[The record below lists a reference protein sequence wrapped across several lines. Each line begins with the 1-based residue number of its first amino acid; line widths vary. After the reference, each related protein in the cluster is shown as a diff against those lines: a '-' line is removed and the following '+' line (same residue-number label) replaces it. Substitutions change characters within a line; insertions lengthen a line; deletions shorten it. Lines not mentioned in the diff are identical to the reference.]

1 MFKKLDKIY
10 FYLLHIWCY
19 GVILLEGDFMAYFL
33 KKTNNKKGTYL
44 QIYSSFYDP
53 QRGHTAHKAY
63 KPIGYVHELQ
73 AKGIEDPISFY
84 KEEVNRLNQEAKAEK
99 NAKKEKQIS
108 DDSPEKLIGYF
119 PMKNINDKLS
129 VKKYIDLMQTA
140 TDFRFNV
147 FDMTSALVYARLVQP
162 CSKSRTYVEVIPKLF
177 ESYDFSLNQLY
188 DGLEYIGCEYEKI
201 IEIYNHQ
208 IQQMYKFDTSHTYF
222 DCTNFYFE
230 IDKEDDFRKKGPSKE
245 NRKEPIVGLGLLLD
259 ANQIPIGMKLFP
271 GNQSEKPVIRK
282 VIDDLKKR
290 NSVSGRTIQIADKGL
305 NCAENIFHTLKNGD
319 GYIFSK
325 SVKQLPEIERTWVLL
340 SNDYR
345 DIKDDNGNVLYR
357 IKECVD
363 EFEYKFKD
371 SETGKIK
378 KFKITEKRIVTFNPK
393 LAKKQIYEINKEV
406 EKAKLLKASQAKR
419 SEYGDS
425 AKYVIFTT
433 ADKKGNDTNGKVK
446 VTMNDDLI
454 KKSLELAGYNM
465 LVTSE
470 ISMADKE
477 IYTAYHNLWR
487 IEESF
492 RIMKSQLD
500 ARPVYLQKKDT
511 ITGHFL
517 ICYLAVLLTR
527 LLQFKV
533 LKNNYC
539 SEDLFEFVR
548 DFRVAK
554 ISERKYINLSR
565 GTVFIK
571 NFASLCNLPLMSYFL
586 SDGEIKKML
595 SHRF

>member
-1 MFKKLDKIY
+1 
-10 FYLLHIWCY
+10 
-19 GVILLEGDFMAYFL
+19 MAYFL
-33 KKTNNKKGTYL
+33 KKTINKKGTYL

-53 QRGHTAHKAY
+53 ERGHTAHKSY
-63 KPIGYVHELQ
+63 KPVGYVHELQ
-73 AKGIEDPISFY
+73 AKGIDDPIAFY
-84 KEEVNRLNQEAKAEK
+84 KEEVIKLNQEFKAAKD
-99 NAKKEKQIS
+99 AKKVKQIS

-147 FDMTSALVYARLVQP
+147 FDMLSALVYARLVQP
-162 CSKSRTYVEVIPKLF
+162 CSKSKTYDEVIPKLF
-177 ESYDFSLNQLY
+177 DSYDFSLNQLY

-230 IDKEDDFRKKGPSKE
+230 IDKEDDFRRKGPSKE
-245 NRKEPIVGLGLLLD
+245 NKKEPIVGLGLLLD

-271 GNQSEKPVIRK
+271 GNQSEKPVIRN
-282 VIDDLKKR
+282 IIADLKKR

-305 NCAENIFHTLKNGD
+305 NCAENIFHALKNGD

-325 SVKQLPEIERTWVLL
+325 SVKQLPEIEKTWVLL
-340 SNDYR
+340 PNDYR
-345 DIKDDNGNVLYR
+345 DVKNARGEVMYR

-371 SETGKIK
+371 SDTGREK
-378 KFKITEKRIVTFNPK
+378 KFKITEKRIVTYNPK
-393 LAKKQIYEINKEV
+393 LAKKQIHEINKEV
-406 EKAKLLKASQAKR
+406 EKARLLKASQAKK

-425 AKYVIFTT
+425 AKYVIFAT
-433 ADKKGNDTNGKVK
+433 ADKKGNETDGKIK
-446 VTMNDDLI
+446 VTMNEELI
-454 KKSLELAGYNM
+454 KKNLDLAGYNL

-470 ISMADKE
+470 ITMSDKD
-477 IYTAYHNLWR
+477 IYNAYHNLWR

-511 ITGHFL
+511 IVGHFL

-527 LLQFKV
+527 LLQFKI

-539 SEDLFEFVR
+539 SEDLFEFVH

-554 ISERKYINLSR
+554 ISNRKYINLSR
-565 GTVFIK
+565 GTTFIK
-571 NFASLCNLPLMSYFL
+571 EFSALCNLPLTSYFL
-586 SDGEIKKML
+586 NEGEIKKML

>member
-1 MFKKLDKIY
+1 
-10 FYLLHIWCY
+10 
-19 GVILLEGDFMAYFL
+19 MAYFL
-33 KKTNNKKGTYL
+33 KKSNYKKGTYL
-44 QIYSSFYDP
+44 QIYESFYDP
-53 QRGHTAHKAY
+53 ERKGGAHRSYKAL
-63 KPIGYVHELQ
+63 GYVHDLQ

-84 KEEVNRLNQEAKAEK
+84 QEEVAKLNQEFQASKK
-99 NAKKEKQIS
+99 AKKAQQIS
-108 DDSPEKLIGYF
+108 DESPEKLLGYF

-147 FDMTSALVYARLVQP
+147 FDMMSSLVYARLVQP
-162 CSKSRTYVEVIPKLF
+162 CSKSKTFDEVIPKLF
-177 ESYDFSLNQLY
+177 DSYDYSLNQLY

-208 IQQMYKFDTSHTYF
+208 IGLLYKFDTSHTYF

-271 GNQSEKPVIRK
+271 GNESEKPVIRNT
-282 VIDDLKKR
+282 IDELKTR
-290 NSVSGRTIQIADKGL
+290 NSVTGRTIQIADKGL
-305 NCAENIFHTLKNGD
+305 NCSENIYHAVKNGD

-325 SVKQLPEIERTWVLL
+325 SVKQLPETEKTWVLL
-340 SNDYR
+340 PNDY
-345 DIKDDNGNVLYR
+345 KDVKNANGDVLYR

-363 EFEYKFKD
+363 DFEYRIKDTATGQYRTFKLR
-371 SETGKIK
+371 
-378 KFKITEKRIVTFNPK
+378 EKRIVTYNPK
-393 LAKKQIYEINKEV
+393 LAKKQIYEINKEI
-406 EKAKLLKASQAKR
+406 EKAKLLKASQAKK
-419 SEYGDS
+419 SEYGDC
-425 AKYVIFTT
+425 AKYVIFTA
-433 ADKKGNDTNGKVK
+433 ADKKGNDTDGKVK
-446 VTMNDDLI
+446 VTMNEELI

-470 ISMADKE
+470 ISMSDKD
-477 IYTAYHNLWR
+477 IYDAYHNLWR

-500 ARPVYLQKKDT
+500 ARPVYLQKEDT

-539 SEDLFEFVR
+539 SEDIFDFIH
-548 DFRVAK
+548 DFRVAQ
-554 ISERKYINLSR
+554 ISDRKYINLAR
-565 GTVFIK
+565 GNSFIK
-571 NFASLCNLPLMSYFL
+571 EFAALTNLPLTSYFL
-586 SDGEIKKML
+586 NDGEIKKML

>member
-1 MFKKLDKIY
+1 
-10 FYLLHIWCY
+10 
-19 GVILLEGDFMAYFL
+19 MAYFL

-162 CSKSRTYVEVIPKLF
+162 YSKSRTYVEVIPKLF

-230 IDKEDDFRKKGPSKE
+230 IDKEDDFRKKGASKE

-282 VIDDLKKR
+282 VINDLKKR

-305 NCAENIFHTLKNGD
+305 NCAENIFHALKNGD

-345 DIKDDNGNVLYR
+345 DIKDDNGDVLYR

-393 LAKKQIYEINKEV
+393 LAKKQIYEINKEI

-419 SEYGDS
+419 SEYSDS
-425 AKYVIFTT
+425 AKYVIFIT
-433 ADKKGNDTNGKVK
+433 ADKKGNDTNGKIK

-527 LLQFKV
+527 LLQFKI

>member
-1 MFKKLDKIY
+1 
-10 FYLLHIWCY
+10 
-19 GVILLEGDFMAYFL
+19 MAYFL

-84 KEEVNRLNQEAKAEK
+84 KEKVNRLNQEAKAEK

-162 CSKSRTYVEVIPKLF
+162 YSKSRTYVEVIPKLF

-201 IEIYNHQ
+201 IKIYNHQ

-282 VIDDLKKR
+282 VINDLKKR

-305 NCAENIFHTLKNGD
+305 NCAENIFHALKNGD

-345 DIKDDNGNVLYR
+345 DIKDDNGDVLYR

-393 LAKKQIYEINKEV
+393 LAKKQIYEINKEI

-419 SEYGDS
+419 SEYGAS

-433 ADKKGNDTNGKVK
+433 ADKKGNDTNGKIK
-446 VTMNDDLI
+446 VTVNDDLI

-470 ISMADKE
+470 ISMANKE

-500 ARPVYLQKKDT
+500 AQPVYLQKKDT

-527 LLQFKV
+527 LLQFKI

>member
-1 MFKKLDKIY
+1 
-10 FYLLHIWCY
+10 
-19 GVILLEGDFMAYFL
+19 MAYFL

-63 KPIGYVHELQ
+63 KPIGYVHELH

-119 PMKNINDKLS
+119 PIKNINDKLS

-162 CSKSRTYVEVIPKLF
+162 CSKSKTYVEVIPKLF

-305 NCAENIFHTLKNGD
+305 NCAENIFHALKNGD

-340 SNDYR
+340 PNDYR
-345 DIKDDNGNVLYR
+345 DIKDANGDVLYR

-371 SETGKIK
+371 TETEKIK

-433 ADKKGNDTNGKVK
+433 ADKKGNDTNGKIK
-446 VTMNDDLI
+446 VTMNEDLI

>member
-1 MFKKLDKIY
+1 
-10 FYLLHIWCY
+10 
-19 GVILLEGDFMAYFL
+19 MAYFL
-33 KKTNNKKGTYL
+33 KKSNYKKGTYL
-44 QIYSSFYDP
+44 QIYESFYDP
-53 QRGHTAHKAY
+53 ERKGGAHRSYKAL
-63 KPIGYVHELQ
+63 GYVHELQ
-73 AKGIEDPISFY
+73 AQGIDDPISFY
-84 KEEVNRLNQEAKAEK
+84 QEEVAKLNQEFQAAKATKK
-99 NAKKEKQIS
+99 NRQIS

-147 FDMTSALVYARLVQP
+147 FDMMSSLVYARLVQP
-162 CSKSRTYVEVIPKLF
+162 CSKSKTFEEVIPKLF
-177 ESYDFSLNQLY
+177 DSYDFSLNQLY

-230 IDKEDDFRKKGPSKE
+230 IDKEDDFRRKGPSKE

-271 GNQSEKPVIRK
+271 GNQSEKPVIRT
-282 VIDDLKKR
+282 IIQNLKKR
-290 NSVSGRTIQIADKGL
+290 NFVSGRTIQIADKGL
-305 NCAENIFHTLKNGD
+305 NCAENIFHALKSGD

-325 SVKQLPEIERTWVLL
+325 SVKQLPEIEKTWVLIP
-340 SNDYR
+340 NDYR
-345 DIKDDNGNVLYR
+345 DVKNASGEVMYR

-363 EFEYKFKD
+363 EFEYKFRD
-371 SETGKIK
+371 SDTGKEK
-378 KFKITEKRIVTFNPK
+378 KFKITEKRIVTYNPK

-406 EKAKLLKASQAKR
+406 EKARLLKASQAKK

-433 ADKKGNDTNGKVK
+433 TDKKGNETDGKIK
-446 VTMNDDLI
+446 VSMNEELI

-470 ISMADKE
+470 ISMSDKD
-477 IYTAYHNLWR
+477 IYDAYHNLWR

-500 ARPVYLQKKDT
+500 ARPVYLQKEDT
-511 ITGHFL
+511 IIGHFL
-517 ICYLAVLLTR
+517 VCYLAVLLTR
-527 LLQFKV
+527 LLQFKI

-539 SEDLFEFVR
+539 SEDLFEFVH

-554 ISERKYINLSR
+554 ISDRKYINLSR
-565 GTVFIK
+565 GTTFIK
-571 NFASLCNLPLMSYFL
+571 EFSTICNLPLTSYFL